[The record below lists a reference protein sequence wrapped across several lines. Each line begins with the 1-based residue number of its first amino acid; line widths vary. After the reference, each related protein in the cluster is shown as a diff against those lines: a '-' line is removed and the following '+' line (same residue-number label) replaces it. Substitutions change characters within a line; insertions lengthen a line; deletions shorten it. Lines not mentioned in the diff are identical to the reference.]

1 MDPEVKV
8 EGEEVVVSP
17 EVVVEE
23 TAAPEVT
30 EEAPAE
36 EVTPEVAA

>member
-8 EGEEVVVSP
+8 EEEVVVTP

-23 TAAPEVT
+23 TAAPV
-30 EEAPAE
+30 EAPAE